1 VIQKPLGNR
10 YNHRDEITL
19 KILVIGRFYEES
31 FEDFIS
37 KELAA
42 LGHAVTE
49 YDPGPK
55 LQFFGSKARFY
66 SNRMKVAALELK
78 RQVKV
83 QLGLSSD
90 LRSLIRC
97 VNKRGPFDLILS
109 CHDFLIPNDAEVI
122 KKLTQAPLALWYPDP
137 IWSFNRHMFLN
148 CPFDYLFF
156 KDPYIVDILKRNLEK
171 RVFYLP
177 ECFSPTSLQDVTLT
191 EEDRRRFG
199 TDICTAGNLYP
210 YRIAFFQNLADQKI
224 KIWGLP
230 APRWVRLGP
239 VKHMTKNYFVAHAEK
254 VKAFRA
260 AKIVLNN
267 LNPSEIWG
275 TNVRTFEICGA
286 RGFQI
291 VDWRPGLEQLFDIDR
306 EVVTF
311 RSLEELRHQ
320 IAHYLTSDAEREV
333 IANAGWERAHRD
345 HTYERRLQLLLAT
358 VSGQEK
364 GFPLPSIGWDRH
376 Y

>member
-1 VIQKPLGNR
+1 
-10 YNHRDEITL
+10 L
-19 KILVIGRFYEES
+19 KILVIGRFYEEA
-31 FEDFIS
+31 FADFIS

-42 LGHAVTE
+42 LGHSVTD

-55 LQFFGSKARFY
+55 LQSFGSKARFY
-66 SNRMKVAALELK
+66 SNRMKELK

-83 QLGLSSD
+83 GLGLSND
-90 LRSLIRC
+90 LRSLTRC
-97 VNKRGPFDLILS
+97 VNRLGPFDLILS
-109 CHDFLIPNDAEVI
+109 SHDFLMPNDVETI
-122 KKLTQAPLALWYPDP
+122 KKLSRAPMVLWYPDP

-148 CPFDYLFF
+148 APFDYLFF
-156 KDPYIVDILKRNLEK
+156 KDPYIVDILRRNLGK

-177 ECFSPTSLQDVTLT
+177 ECFSPTSLQDVVLT

-199 TDICTAGNLYP
+199 TDICTAGNLYA
-210 YRIAFFQNLADQKI
+210 YRISFFQNLAGHEI

-230 APRWVRLGP
+230 APMWARLGP
-239 VKHMTKNYFVAHAEK
+239 VKHMVRNYYIANTEK

-311 RSLEELRHQ
+311 RNLEELRHQ
-320 IAHYLTSDAEREV
+320 IARYLTSDTEREV

-358 VSGQEK
+358 VSGKET
-364 GFPLPSIGWDRH
+364 GFPLPSIGWGRH